1 MSESE
6 SQTFELSQ
14 IFSMIAVSCLWGI
27 TNPFISRG
35 AKTSKSVQSNFSPF
49 LKPFFELKNFIQNWR
64 FSIPFIFNQLASIL
78 FMVLV
83 VTLPLSMTVIC
94 VNSLTFVVTA
104 LTGAALGE
112 APLSKNT
119 ILGTFLVLIGVI
131 LITV

>member
-1 MSESE
+1 MSEI
-6 SQTFELSQ
+6 QTFEASQ

-35 AKTSKSVQSNFSPF
+35 TKTSIPVSSDISLL
-49 LKPFFELKNFIQNWR
+49 LKPFYELKNFIQNWR
-64 FSIPFIFNQLASIL
+64 FSIPFLFNQLASIL

-83 VTLPLSMTVIC
+83 VNLPLSMTVVC
-94 VNSLTFVVTA
+94 VNSLTFVITA

-119 ILGTFLVLIGVI
+119 MLGTFLVLIGVI